1 MRPLM
6 EILED
11 ERMLMLKIDTIRQN
25 MIRYP
30 GLEAASVL
38 EARKRIVES
47 ELTRIR
53 NEIQEYI
60 SNLFKDGDV

>member
-60 SNLFKDGDV
+60 SNLFKDGDL

>member
-11 ERMLMLKIDTIRQN
+11 ERDLMLKIDTIRQN

-30 GLEAASVL
+30 GLEAASIL
-38 EARKRIVES
+38 ETRKRIVES

-60 SNLFKDGDV
+60 SNLFKDGDL

>member
-53 NEIQEYI
+53 DEIQEYI
-60 SNLFKDGDV
+60 SNLFKDSEL

>member
-11 ERMLMLKIDTIRQN
+11 ERNLMLKIDTIRQN

-30 GLEAASVL
+30 GLEAASIL

-53 NEIQEYI
+53 DEIQEYI
-60 SNLFKDGDV
+60 SNLFKDGEL